1 MSQEKA
7 TLPEWANQSTQTT
20 MDVPPMAVY
29 KFLKPSPATTE
40 EPAGNRPSPHLD
52 GAATERFKG
61 RK

>member
-1 MSQEKA
+1 MSQEI
-7 TLPEWANQSTQTT
+7 TMLPECTNQSTQTT

-40 EPAGNRPSPHLD
+40 EPTGNQPSPTLD
-52 GAATERFKG
+52 GAATECFKG